1 MLYLFQFVVLLVHVC
16 MQIIAREKRVAFIG
30 ISNWALDPAKMNRGV
45 MLTRGEPS
53 SDELTMSARGI
64 CSNQDNDRVRE
75 RLEGLFAP
83 LSEAYYEICKQQ
95 KRDFFGLRDFYR
107 FVYQLFF
114 IFICICMVYGTYS
127 VCI

>member
-1 MLYLFQFVVLLVHVC
+1 

-45 MLTRGEPS
+45 MLTRGEPTT
-53 SDELTMSARGI
+53 DELTLSARGI
-64 CSNQDNDRVRE
+64 CSNEDNDRVRE

-107 FVYQLFF
+107 FVLYSQLCV
-114 IFICICMVYGTYS
+114 IYMNMYCTGVW
-127 VCI
+127 